1 MNTSLF
7 PKSLYTTR
15 LMILGLAYFGYR
27 LIDTT
32 ECMVVEDC
40 SNADAA
46 NSSQPVSPPRKT
58 HSNIVPADA
67 FDEPFTSE
75 DLAKAELDESVE
87 TNRLGFFDRLFG
99 AEPSGAVVMA
109 TSIEP
114 GGFSDANVL
123 HMLEDIIWL
132 LIRDDKIALRLTT
145 LIKNRFCESDTN
157 VGDNSAPSITAVES
171 LNKDVPPV
179 TIPPSEQIERIAHAE
194 KPSSNLRKSGVQETE
209 AALSPTATDGT
220 KPATEGDT
228 CNSRS
233 FTTVSPGRFYRFIS
247 RLGTPISAVAY
258 VYTRSVVG
266 YLIKTNTAQFV
277 FNGIVSFLVRFLYGA
292 NGNTGEVKGPM
303 SVIVPDES
311 CFQEKLSRLNT
322 FYLNN
327 TDLYLR
333 TIGGYIFYGALPDS
347 LDIVHATPPFETVTC
362 VSTSKYVVTSPGTN
376 APSYVSSIITS
387 LLIV

>member
-32 ECMVVEDC
+32 ECMAVEDR

-75 DLAKAELDESVE
+75 DLAKAELDESLE
-87 TNRLGFFDRLFG
+87 TNRLGFFDKLFG

-109 TSIEP
+109 TPSEP

-123 HMLEDIIWL
+123 LMLEDIVWVL
-132 LIRDDKIALRLTT
+132 TRDDGLTRRFTT
-145 LIKNRFCESDTN
+145 LIKNRFCESVPD
-157 VGDNSAPSITAVES
+157 VGDNSAPSITAAES

-179 TIPPSEQIERIAHAE
+179 TITPSEQIERIAHDE
-194 KPSSNLRKSGVQETE
+194 KSSSNLRKSGVQETE
-209 AALSPTATDGT
+209 AALSPTATDET
-220 KPATEGDT
+220 KPATEGGPTIGGKLIVFFKDAGWNLLSMFSERISNVVT
-228 CNSRS
+228 RC
-233 FTTVSPGRFYRFIS
+233 TGTVVRY
-247 RLGTPISAVAY
+247 A
-258 VYTRSVVG
+258 
-266 YLIKTNTAQFV
+266 IKTDIAQWV
-277 FNGIVSFLVRFLYGA
+277 FNGAAGILVRLLYGTR
-292 NGNTGEVKGPM
+292 GNTGEMKGPM

-333 TIGGYIFYGALPDS
+333 TIGGYTFYGALPDS